1 LKDIQQRLLAT
12 FQIEHRDHVEQIR
25 SFLATVAS
33 GAVQPAGVELEEAFR
48 RAHSLKGA
56 ARAVDLSAI
65 EGLAHR
71 LETLFSRVRQGALLL
86 DSNVAMVIAQVLDAS
101 EDCVADPG
109 ENRPSPRFESSLRAI
124 ERVLGMQPEAH
135 AHPQTGVS
143 EPAPLLSAPL
153 PSFEPLETVRIA
165 ARSFDGLLRSAGGLI
180 GESLR
185 QNQVTEGLYGIARQ
199 LALMEKETETVHRV
213 AAASFRRNL
222 ASPEFSRAG
231 AAREFARVI
240 SCLQSVRR
248 EVVSLSR
255 QAGAVRRLQQHSTRT
270 VRRLG
275 SQLQQDVWQTLML
288 PAEGLLEGYRK
299 MIRDLARDESK
310 EIEFR
315 VVSTGVHADRR
326 VLEALKDPL
335 MHLLRNT
342 VSHGIEAPGERL
354 AKAKPPTG
362 LVTLLIEAEGQRL
375 TITVEDDGKGVD
387 LKRVAE
393 VAVKEGILS
402 EAQASELSP
411 QEFSRLLFRPGFS
424 TSRSVTKLAGRGMGL
439 SVVYEAVRRLQGDVD
454 IQPADGG
461 GTRIRVSV
469 PLSIATHKV
478 LLVSCGEQR
487 FAIPIHAIERLHRL
501 RPGSVGM
508 VAGKPVVV
516 VDKQPVPL
524 FSMHHLVSTDNP
536 RAPAAATSAKTLEVM
551 ILRSRGKRV
560 AITVDA
566 FLRETDA
573 VILDLGPAL
582 PPNGKISGGILLED
596 GSVAFVL
603 NVTELLENPVHQ
615 ELTALLPAREP
626 GRERPAISILV
637 VDDSLTT
644 RTLEKS
650 ILEAHGYK
658 VLVAVDGLDA
668 LEKLR
673 THTADLVISDI
684 QMPRLDGFGLLQA
697 LKKDPRLERIPVIM
711 VTSLDRPEDQERG
724 LSLGAGAY
732 IVKRKFDQ
740 AELLSAIRQ
749 IL

>member
-1 LKDIQQRLLAT
+1 MQDIRQRLLAT

-25 SFLATVAS
+25 SFLATVAA

-56 ARAVDLSAI
+56 ARAVDLNAV

-86 DSNVAMVIAQVLDAS
+86 DDNVTAVVAQVLDAS
-101 EDCVADPG
+101 EDCVADLG
-109 ENRPSPRFESSLRAI
+109 ASGPSPRFESSLRTI
-124 ERVLGMQPEAH
+124 ERVLGMQPEAR
-135 AHPQTGVS
+135 AIAQTVVP
-143 EPAPLLSAPL
+143 EPAPAPTPPL
-153 PSFEPLETVRIA
+153 PSFEPVETVRIG
-165 ARSFDGLLRSAGGLI
+165 ARRLDEILRSAGGLI

-185 QNQVTEGLYGIARQ
+185 QSQVTEGLHGIARH
-199 LALMEKETETVHRV
+199 LALMEKQTETMR
-213 AAASFRRNL
+213 
-222 ASPEFSRAG
+222 RAG
-231 AAREFARVI
+231 AARDFARVS

-248 EVVSLSR
+248 EAGLLAR
-255 QAGAVRRLQQHSTRT
+255 QAVAVRRLQQHSTRT

-275 SQLQQDVWQTLML
+275 SQLQQDVWQALML
-288 PAEGLLEGYRK
+288 PADSLVEGHRK
-299 MIRDLARDESK
+299 MVRDLARDESK

-342 VSHGIEAPGERL
+342 VSHGIETPAERL
-354 AKAKPPTG
+354 AKGKPATG
-362 LVTLLIEAEGQRL
+362 LVTLGIEAEGQRL

-393 VAVKEGILS
+393 VAVKDGILP
-402 EAQASELSP
+402 EAQASELTP
-411 QEFSRLLFRPGFS
+411 QELSRLLFRPGFS
-424 TSRSVTKLAGRGMGL
+424 TTRSVTRLSGRGMGL
-439 SVVYEAVRRLQGDVD
+439 SVVYEAVRRLRGEVD
-454 IQPADGG
+454 IQPADGA

-469 PLSIATHKV
+469 PLSIASHKL
-478 LLVSCGEQR
+478 LLVSSGDHR
-487 FAIPIHAIERLHRL
+487 FAVPIHAIERLHRL
-501 RPGSVGM
+501 RPDSAGIVE
-508 VAGKPVVV
+508 GKPVVLI
-516 VDKQPVPL
+516 DKQPVPL
-524 FSMHHLVSTDNP
+524 FSLHNLMSADGS
-536 RAPAAATSAKTLEVM
+536 RSPAAATSASTLEVM

-560 AITVDA
+560 AITVNA

-573 VILDLGPAL
+573 VILDLGSAA
-582 PPNGKISGGILLED
+582 PPNGKISGGILLDD

-603 NVTELLENPVHQ
+603 NISELLENPVHQ
-615 ELTALLPAREP
+615 ELTSLLPARKS
-626 GRERPAISILV
+626 GREKGNISILV

-658 VLVAVDGLDA
+658 VLIAVDGLDA

-673 THTADLVISDI
+673 TQTADLVISDV

-697 LKKDPRLERIPVIM
+697 LKKDPRLEQIPVIM
-711 VTSLDRPEDQERG
+711 VTSLDRPEDQQRG
-724 LSLGAGAY
+724 RSLGAGAY

-740 AELLSAIRQ
+740 AELLSAIGQ
-749 IL
+749 ILTNSN

>member
-1 LKDIQQRLLAT
+1 LKDIRQRLLAT

-25 SFLATVAS
+25 SFLATVAT

-56 ARAVDLSAI
+56 ARAVDLSAV

-86 DSNVAMVIAQVLDAS
+86 DSNVATVIAQVLDAS

-109 ENRPSPRFESSLRAI
+109 ENRPTPRFESSLRAI

-135 AHPQTGVS
+135 ARPQTGVP
-143 EPAPLLSAPL
+143 EPASPL
-153 PSFEPLETVRIA
+153 PSFEPVETVRIA

-185 QNQVTEGLYGIARQ
+185 QNQVTENLYGIARQ
-199 LALMEKETETVHRV
+199 LALMEKETETVHRA

-231 AAREFARVI
+231 AEREFARVS

-248 EVVSLSR
+248 EAVSLAR
-255 QAGAVRRLQQHSTRT
+255 QAGAIRRLQQHSTRT

-275 SQLQQDVWQTLML
+275 SQLQQDVWQALML

-315 VVSTGVHADRR
+315 VASSGVHADRR

-354 AKAKPPTG
+354 AKGKPATG
-362 LVTLLIEAEGQRL
+362 VVTLRIEAEGQRL

-393 VAVKEGILS
+393 VAVRESILP

-411 QEFSRLLFRPGFS
+411 QELFRLLFRPGFS

-469 PLSIATHKV
+469 PLSIATHKL

-487 FAIPIHAIERLHRL
+487 FAIPVHAIERLHRL
-501 RPGSVGM
+501 RPGSVGI
-508 VAGKPVVV
+508 VEGKPVVIL
-516 VDKQPVPL
+516 DKQPLPL
-524 FSMHHLVSTDNP
+524 FSMHHLMSTDNS
-536 RAPAAATSAKTLEVM
+536 RFPAAASSAKTLEVM
-551 ILRSRGKRV
+551 ILWSRSKRV
-560 AITVDA
+560 AIAVDA

-573 VILDLGPAL
+573 VILDLGPAS

-596 GSVAFVL
+596 GSIAFVL
-603 NVTELLENPVHQ
+603 NVTELLENPVQQ
-615 ELTALLPAREP
+615 ELTSLLPTREP
-626 GRERPAISILV
+626 GRERAAISILV

-658 VLVAVDGLDA
+658 VRVAVDGLDA

-673 THTADLVISDI
+673 TQTADLVISDI

-697 LKKDPRLERIPVIM
+697 LKKDPRLDRIPVIM
-711 VTSLDRPEDQERG
+711 VTSLDRPEDQARG

>member
-1 LKDIQQRLLAT
+1 LQDIRQRLLAT

-25 SFLATVAS
+25 SFLATVAA
-33 GAVQPAGVELEEAFR
+33 GAVEPAGVELEEAFR

-56 ARAVDLSAI
+56 ARAVDLSAV

-86 DSNVAMVIAQVLDAS
+86 DSNVATVVAQVLDAS

-109 ENRPSPRFESSLRAI
+109 ENRQSPRFESSLRAI
-124 ERVLGMQPEAH
+124 ERVLGMQPEAR
-135 AHPQTGVS
+135 AIAQTAVP
-143 EPAPLLSAPL
+143 EATPVPAPPV
-153 PSFEPLETVRIA
+153 PSFDPLETVRIGS
-165 ARSFDGLLRSAGGLI
+165 RSLDGLLRSAGGLI

-185 QNQVTEGLYGIARQ
+185 QDQVTEGLYGIAKQ
-199 LALMEKETETVHRV
+199 LARMEKETETVNR
-213 AAASFRRNL
+213 AARAS
-222 ASPEFSRAG
+222 
-231 AAREFARVI
+231 REFAGVSSR
-240 SCLQSVRR
+240 LQAVHR

-255 QAGAVRRLQQHSTRT
+255 QAGAVRRLQQRSTRAI
-270 VRRLG
+270 RHLG
-275 SQLQQDVWQTLML
+275 SQLQQDVWQARML
-288 PAEGLLEGYRK
+288 PADGLLEGYRK

-315 VVSTGVHADRR
+315 VASTGVHADRR

-342 VSHGIEAPGERL
+342 VTHGIEPPRERL
-354 AKAKPPTG
+354 ANAKPAAG
-362 LVTLLIEAEGQRL
+362 LVTLRLEAEGQRL
-375 TITVEDDGKGVD
+375 AITVEDDGKGID

-393 VAVKEGILS
+393 VAVREGILQQV
-402 EAQASELSP
+402 QASESSP
-411 QEFSRLLFRPGFS
+411 QELCRLLFRPGFS
-424 TSRSVTKLAGRGMGL
+424 TTRSVTKLAGRGMGL
-439 SVVYEAVRRLQGDVD
+439 SVVYEAVRRLRGEVD
-454 IQPADGG
+454 IQPANPNGAG

-469 PLSIATHKV
+469 PLSIASHKL
-478 LLVSCGEQR
+478 LLVNSGEQR
-487 FAIPIHAIERLHRL
+487 FAVPLHAIERLHRL
-501 RPGSVGM
+501 RPESLGLLE
-508 VAGKPVVV
+508 GKPVVIL
-516 VDKQPVPL
+516 DSQPVPL
-524 FSMHHLVSTDNP
+524 FNMHHLVNADNSRSP
-536 RAPAAATSAKTLEVM
+536 SSATSTKTLEVM

-560 AITVDA
+560 AVTVDA

-573 VILDLGPAL
+573 VILDLGPAA
-582 PPNGKISGGILLED
+582 PPNGKISGGILLDD

-615 ELTALLPAREP
+615 EPASLLPARETE
-626 GRERPAISILV
+626 REKSAISVLV

-658 VLVAVDGLDA
+658 VRVAVDGLDA

-673 THTADLVISDI
+673 TQTADLVISDI
-684 QMPRLDGFGLLQA
+684 QMPRMDGFSLLQA
-697 LKKDPRLERIPVIM
+697 LKKDPRLDRIPVIM
-711 VTSLDRPEDQERG
+711 VTSLDRPEDQQRG

>member
-1 LKDIQQRLLAT
+1 MKDIRQRLLAT

-33 GAVQPAGVELEEAFR
+33 GTVQPAGMELEEAFR

-56 ARAVDLSAI
+56 ARAVDLSAV

-86 DSNVAMVIAQVLDAS
+86 DSNVATVIAQVLDAS

-124 ERVLGMQPEAH
+124 ERVLGMQPEAR
-135 AHPQTGVS
+135 AIPQTRVP
-143 EPAPLLSAPL
+143 EPAPVPA
-153 PSFEPLETVRIA
+153 FEPLETVRIA
-165 ARSFDGLLRSAGGLI
+165 SRSFDGLLRSAGGLI

-199 LALMEKETETVHRV
+199 LALMEKATET
-213 AAASFRRNL
+213 AG
-222 ASPEFSRAG
+222 RAG
-231 AAREFARVI
+231 AARDFARVS
-240 SCLQSVRR
+240 SCLQSVHR
-248 EVVSLSR
+248 ELGSLSR
-255 QAGAVRRLQQHSTRT
+255 QAGAVRRLQQRSTWT

-275 SQLQQDVWQTLML
+275 SQLQQDVWQALML
-288 PAEGLLEGYRK
+288 PADGLVEGYRK

-342 VSHGIEAPGERL
+342 VSHGIEVPAERL
-354 AKAKPPTG
+354 AKAKPATG
-362 LVTLLIEAEGQRL
+362 LVTLRLEAAGQRL

-393 VAVKEGILS
+393 VAVKEAILP

-411 QEFSRLLFRPGFS
+411 QELSRLLFRPGFS

-439 SVVYEAVRRLQGDVD
+439 SVVYEAVRRLQGEVD

-461 GTRIRVSV
+461 GTRIRISV
-469 PLSIATHKV
+469 PLSIASHKL

-501 RPGSVGM
+501 RPDSIGIVE
-508 VAGKPVVV
+508 GKPVVV
-516 VDKQPVPL
+516 LERQPVPL
-524 FSMHHLVSTDNP
+524 FRMHHLVDT
-536 RAPAAATSAKTLEVM
+536 PAAATSAKTLEVM

-560 AITVDA
+560 AIAVDA

-573 VILDLGPAL
+573 VILDLGPAS
-582 PPNGKISGGILLED
+582 PPNGKISGGILLDD

-603 NVTELLENPVHQ
+603 NITELLENPVQQ
-615 ELTALLPAREP
+615 ELKSLLPAREP
-626 GRERPAISILV
+626 GREKSAISILV

-658 VLVAVDGLDA
+658 VLIAVDGLDA
-668 LEKLR
+668 LEKMR
-673 THTADLVISDI
+673 TEIPDLVISDI

-697 LKKDPRLERIPVIM
+697 LKKDPRLTRIPVIM

>member
-1 LKDIQQRLLAT
+1 MKDIRQRLLAT

-33 GAVQPAGVELEEAFR
+33 GTVQPAGVELEEAFR

-56 ARAVDLSAI
+56 ARAVDLSAV

-86 DSNVAMVIAQVLDAS
+86 DSNVATVIAQVLDAS
-101 EDCVADPG
+101 EDCVAEPG

-124 ERVLGMQPEAH
+124 ERVLGMQPETH
-135 AHPQTGVS
+135 AVPQNS
-143 EPAPLLSAPL
+143 LPEPASPL

-165 ARSFDGLLRSAGGLI
+165 SRSFDGLLRSAGGLI

-185 QNQVTEGLYGIARQ
+185 QNQVTDHLYGMAKQ
-199 LALMEKETETVHRV
+199 LALVEKETETVHRA

-231 AAREFARVI
+231 AARDFARVS
-240 SCLQSVRR
+240 SCLQSVCRD
-248 EVVSLSR
+248 VVSLSR

-275 SQLQQDVWQTLML
+275 GQLQQDVWQALML

-310 EIEFR
+310 EIEFH

-342 VSHGIEAPGERL
+342 VSHGIETAGERL
-354 AKAKPPTG
+354 AKAKPATG
-362 LVTLLIEAEGQRL
+362 LVTLRIEAEGQRL

-393 VAVKEGILS
+393 VAVKEGIWS

-411 QEFSRLLFRPGFS
+411 QELSRLLFRPGFS

-439 SVVYEAVRRLQGDVD
+439 SVVYEAVRLLQGEVD
-454 IQPADGG
+454 IQPANPNAGG
-461 GTRIRVSV
+461 GTRVRVSV
-469 PLSIATHKV
+469 PLSISTHKL

-501 RPGSVGM
+501 RPGSIGIVE
-508 VAGKPVVV
+508 GKPVVV

-524 FSMHHLVSTDNP
+524 FSMHHLVSTDSSH
-536 RAPAAATSAKTLEVM
+536 PAAAAASAKTLEVM

-560 AITVDA
+560 AIAVDA

-573 VILDLGPAL
+573 VILDLGPAS

-615 ELTALLPAREP
+615 NPAPLLPAREP
-626 GRERPAISILV
+626 GREKAAISILV

-658 VLVAVDGLDA
+658 VLIAVDGLDA

-673 THTADLVISDI
+673 NQTPDLVISDI